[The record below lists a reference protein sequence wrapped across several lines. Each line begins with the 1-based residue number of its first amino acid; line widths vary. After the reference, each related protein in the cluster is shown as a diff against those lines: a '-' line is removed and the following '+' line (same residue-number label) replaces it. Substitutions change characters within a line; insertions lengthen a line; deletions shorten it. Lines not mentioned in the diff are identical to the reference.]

1 MEAIAEKWKIEAV
14 LALVRATKPERFFVL
29 GSERIDSK
37 THRFMRQVGYDRP
50 SVFRE
55 VRSLRVG
62 NYSQGPLPDDKGRAH
77 DVWVFGKYIAR
88 YQVYIKLVAFVEG
101 GEVRCLCVSFHEAE
115 RPLTFPYGLEGD
127 A

>member
-14 LALVRATKPERFFVL
+14 LALVRATKPERFFAL

-88 YQVYIKLVAFVEG
+88 YQVYIKLAAFVEG
-101 GEVRCLCVSFHEAE
+101 GEVRFLCVSFHEAE